1 MRRSLYW
8 HQLATIFSLQALKS
22 PVGPNSGQKEA
33 VTVRDILQMRHE
45 TPQQVGKVAREDNL
59 HYNSIATRQI
69 MTACQMQSI
78 EKGCSKECSEVSLGK
93 ALCTG
98 TPDYQLLTSR
108 SYEFQIGRNQL

>member
-8 HQLATIFSLQALKS
+8 HQFATIFSLQALKS
-22 PVGPNSGQKEA
+22 PVSPNSGQEEA

-69 MTACQMQSI
+69 MTSCQMQSI
-78 EKGCSKECSEVSLGK
+78 EKGCGKECSEVSQGN
-93 ALCTG
+93 ALRTG
-98 TPDYQLLTSR
+98 MPDQLLTSR